1 MCFQVL
7 HLKRSMVAL
16 IQTFS
21 TLTFW
26 KTILPSQV
34 TSKAVEV
41 TKIAMKAQD
50 EERKKFMVNI
60 RDTLSEKVRAR
71 QLWQHV
77 IERAT
82 HERGIWH
89 FPDFYPNNWRLDEIE
104 GAQRMR
110 IRTERFF
117 SDVPDKYYLPGSK
130 PKTRKPSTPPFS
142 FLLQAPSG
150 MSGDCS
156 VFP

>member
-1 MCFQVL
+1 M
-7 HLKRSMVAL
+7 S
-16 IQTFS
+16 IDG
-21 TLTFW
+21 
-26 KTILPSQV
+26 QV

-41 TKIAMKAQD
+41 TKVSMKAQD
-50 EERKKFMVNI
+50 EERKKFMINI

-71 QLWQHV
+71 QLWHDV

-89 FPDFYPNNWRLDEIE
+89 FPEFDPSSWRLDEME

-117 SDVPDKYYLPGSK
+117 SDIPDRHYLPEFR
-130 PKTRKPSTPPFS
+130 PKTRKPSSPPFS

-150 MSGDCS
+150 MSGLINHDLLGPVAGLSHKTCFR
-156 VFP
+156 VTFL